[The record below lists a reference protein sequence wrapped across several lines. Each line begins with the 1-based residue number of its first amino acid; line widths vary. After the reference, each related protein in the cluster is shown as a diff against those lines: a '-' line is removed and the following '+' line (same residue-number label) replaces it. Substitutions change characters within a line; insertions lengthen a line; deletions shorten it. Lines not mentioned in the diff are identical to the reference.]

1 MNWKK
6 IGRIILFPHTAVIW
20 LLGPAAAALLAYSF
34 AELGETDAVSIVSYV
49 LSFYALVLIALRT
62 PDIIRF
68 VNRFRRENRYVVRY
82 TSDER
87 LRVKIT
93 LYGSFAFSA
102 VYAVFQLGLGL
113 WHRSVWFFAMAGYY
127 LLLAMMR
134 LLLIRHTGRHMPG
147 ERQDEEWRR
156 YRLCGVCLLLMNF
169 ALGVIITYF
178 VLKIRIFRHH
188 EITTIAM
195 AAYTFAS
202 LTMAIRNVIRFRNS
216 ASPVYSASKVIAL
229 AAAIVSMLTLENAM
243 LTVFGQETGEQFQ
256 QMMLGATGVAV
267 IVMIQGMAIYMIVH
281 ASRRLRAG
289 RTSCGVPAE

>member
-6 IGRIILFPHTAVIW
+6 MGRMILFPHPAVIW
-20 LLGPAAAALLAYSF
+20 LLGPAAAAMLTYSF

-87 LRVKIT
+87 LRVNLT
-93 LYGSFAFSA
+93 LYGSFAFST
-102 VYAVFQLGLGL
+102 VYSVFQLGLGL

-134 LLLIRHTGRHMPG
+134 LLLVRHTGRHMPG

-169 ALGVIITYF
+169 ALGIIITYF

-216 ASPVYSASKVIAL
+216 VSPVYSASKVIAL

-243 LTVFGQETGEQFQ
+243 LTAFGQETGEQFQ
-256 QMMLGATGVAV
+256 QIMLGATGLVV

-281 ASRRLRAG
+281 AGRKLRGG
-289 RTSCGVPAE
+289 RTGCGVPAE